1 MPTAFV
7 KRALVQGD
15 MDHEGAKHAP
25 KGFNGSWDVRYN
37 SKTGKPMRLFTIEER
52 SSDETGKTKVTGYF
66 NCVAAE
72 EVMEAIEAVQ
82 WTEVSLVTELRFNRD
97 TKYLQLEVVKVIPV
111 EA

>member
-15 MDHEGAKHAP
+15 MAHEGAKLAP
-25 KGFNGSWDVRYN
+25 KG
-37 SKTGKPMRLFTIEER
+37 FTIEER
-52 SSDETGKTKVTGYF
+52 STDESGKTKVTGYF
-66 NCVAAE
+66 NCVAKG
-72 EVMEAIEAVQ
+72 EVMEAIEAAQ
-82 WTEVSLVTELRFNRD
+82 WSEVSLVTELRFNRD